1 MAIKI
6 NYVVVRNGVDKL
18 TTQDKKEAD
27 KYDRMLDVAENLS
40 DFIQCE
46 GQDLDL
52 DEVQIEQLGVILSKN
67 KELVNKLFKGSSF
80 SDVGSK

>member
-40 DFIQCE
+40 DFIQQE
-46 GQDLDL
+46 GKDLDL

-67 KELVNKLFKGSSF
+67 KELVSKLFKGAPLKDF
-80 SDVGSK
+80 NPK

>member
-40 DFIQCE
+40 DFIQQE
-46 GQDLDL
+46 GKDLDL

-67 KELVNKLFKGSSF
+67 KELVSKLFKGASLN
-80 SDVGSK
+80 DLDSK